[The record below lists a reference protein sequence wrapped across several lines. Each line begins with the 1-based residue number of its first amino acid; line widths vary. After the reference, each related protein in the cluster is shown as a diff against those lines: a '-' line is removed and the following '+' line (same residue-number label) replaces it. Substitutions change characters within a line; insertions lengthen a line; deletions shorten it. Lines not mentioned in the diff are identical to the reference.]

1 MKALLRVQPSKSEGL
16 ALVKDPY
23 MAQQLTQHLEGH
35 SGEQTNA
42 RLLREEGRSRGATDA
57 RRGRAGFHFRRG
69 WLLGWREERQGF
81 YHEDASSPGGC
92 RGPTGQM
99 TSEVLT
105 GTLQGGG

>member
-1 MKALLRVQPSKSEGL
+1 MLGFYGKRGGAGELLTP
-16 ALVKDPY
+16 A
-23 MAQQLTQHLEGH
+23 
-35 SGEQTNA
+35 GE
-42 RLLREEGRSRGATDA
+42 E
-57 RRGRAGFHFRRG
+57 RAGFHFRRG